1 MSSMHYVLRLKSTDR
16 NNRVSVCEANNKEE
30 ATNFFIQRK
39 QTTEDTFHKLYYVE
53 MDSDK
58 KRK

>member
-1 MSSMHYVLRLKSTDR
+1 MNWVLRLKSSDR

>member
-1 MSSMHYVLRLKSTDR
+1 MNWVLRLKSSDR

-53 MDSDK
+53 MDSDNR
-58 KRK
+58 RK

>member
-1 MSSMHYVLRLKSTDR
+1 MHYVLRLKSTDR
-16 NNRVSVCEANNKEE
+16 NNRVSVCEAKSIEE
-30 ATNFFIQRK
+30 ATQFFILRK

-53 MDSDK
+53 IDSDK

>member
-1 MSSMHYVLRLKSTDR
+1 MNWVLRLKSSDR

-30 ATNFFIQRK
+30 ATNFFILRK